1 MKYKLV
7 LQKMDTVL
15 EDPVA
20 YSLKIGEEKIPVNP
34 WIGKRIR
41 IDFTGYECLACG
53 SPLPVF
59 AQGVCKQCFFT
70 IPETGQWIIHPE
82 LCTAH
87 LDIEDRDLEYE
98 KSVQLT
104 PHIVYLAK
112 TSNVK
117 VGVTRKTQV
126 PFRWI
131 DQGADEAI
139 AVLETPNRYLAGK
152 AEVFLKQH
160 FTDKTS
166 WQKML
171 KGISTSKEL
180 TAEKKR
186 LRTFLP
192 GEFANYWIAGN
203 KITRISYP
211 LPEYPVKIKS
221 VNIAKQGHFEGI
233 LTGIKGQYLIFESGQ
248 VFNVRNQAGSV
259 VEWEVL

>member
-1 MKYKLV
+1 MKYTIL
-7 LQKMDTVL
+7 LQKMNNVL
-15 EDPVA
+15 GEPVRYTIMA
-20 YSLKIGEEKIPVNP
+20 GDEEIPVNP

-41 IDFTGYECLACG
+41 MDFAGYECLSCG

-59 AQGVCKQCFFT
+59 AQGVCKKCFFT
-70 IPETGQWIIHPE
+70 IPEMGPWIIHPE
-82 LCTAH
+82 LCQAH
-87 LDIEDRDLEYE
+87 LDIEDRNLEYE
-98 KSVQLT
+98 KSVQLA

-112 TSNVK
+112 TSHIK

-152 AEVFLKQH
+152 AEVFLKQY

-166 WQKML
+166 WQQML
-171 KGISTSKEL
+171 KGIRTKKEL
-180 TAEKKR
+180 AAEKER

-192 GEFANYWIAGN
+192 GEFIPYWLADE

-211 LPEYPVKIKS
+211 VSAHPAKIKS
-221 VNIAKQGHFEGI
+221 INIAKQQHFEGL
-233 LTGIKGQYLIFESGQ
+233 LTGIKGQYLIFEGGQ
-248 VFNVRNQAGSV
+248 VFNVRNQSGSI
-259 VEWEVL
+259 VEWEVV